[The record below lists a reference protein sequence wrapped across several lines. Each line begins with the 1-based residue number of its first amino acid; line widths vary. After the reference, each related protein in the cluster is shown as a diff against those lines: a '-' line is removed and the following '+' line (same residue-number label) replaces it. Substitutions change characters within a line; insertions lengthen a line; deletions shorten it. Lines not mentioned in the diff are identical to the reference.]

1 MSNARKLAD
10 NLPTDG
16 QLSGRNMVINGSQ
29 FISQRGTTFT
39 SVASGTFLTD
49 RIDYEKN
56 TTNFVMTASQADD
69 GPAGVSAKSLKV
81 QVTTVGASTPA
92 NSTFNQLLYKW
103 EAQDIAHV
111 GLGTSTCQPMVFSF
125 YAKASTTGTLPFAL
139 TNNGG
144 TRTFAGTFNI
154 TSANTWQRYI
164 FKMPPVTDGTWAGGV
179 NPGLE
184 LRIGLEY
191 GSDYTGATTNQWSS
205 ISSFA
210 NFQPTYTNAL
220 ASTLNATLNL
230 TGFQLELGSQ
240 STPFEHEP
248 VGVTLSKCQRYFY
261 QFESRAFDMFF
272 DSKVVD
278 ATSEYKQGGISF
290 PVEMRSTPA
299 STGNGTALTTANLE
313 SPPPTSMV
321 ALSRNHASFRARSAA
336 TGRMYLFTN
345 VGYKNNFDSEL

>member
-29 FISQRGTTFT
+29 SISQRGTTFT
-39 SVASGTFLTD
+39 SVPSDTFLTD

-56 TTNFVMTASQADD
+56 STNFVMTASQADD
-69 GPAGVSAKSLKV
+69 GPVGVSAKSLKV

-92 NSTFNQLLYKW
+92 NNCYNQLLYKW

-111 GLGTSTCQPMVFSF
+111 GLGTSTCKPMVFSF

-164 FKMPPVTDGTWAGGV
+164 FKMPPVTDGSWASGT
-179 NPGLE
+179 NSGLE
-184 LRIGLEY
+184 LRLGLEY
-191 GSDYTGATTNQWSS
+191 GSDFTGATTNQWSS

-220 ASTLNATLNL
+220 ASTLNATLYL
-230 TGFQLELGSQ
+230 TGFQLELGSEV
-240 STPFEHEP
+240 TPFEHEP
-248 VGVTLSKCQRYFY
+248 VGVTLSKCQRYYAEAGFVASDSAP
-261 QFESRAFDMFF
+261 SRYFN
-272 DSKVVD
+272 
-278 ATSEYKQGGISF
+278 TINL
-290 PVEMRSTPA
+290 PVEMRTKPTLT
-299 STGNGTALTTANLE
+299 TGGIDSGSGAALNWTWDNTETFNSKRNFYQGTAN
-313 SPPPTSMV
+313 
-321 ALSRNHASFRARSAA
+321 SAISSA
-336 TGRMYLFTN
+336 WF
-345 VGYKNNFDSEL
+345 KFDAEL